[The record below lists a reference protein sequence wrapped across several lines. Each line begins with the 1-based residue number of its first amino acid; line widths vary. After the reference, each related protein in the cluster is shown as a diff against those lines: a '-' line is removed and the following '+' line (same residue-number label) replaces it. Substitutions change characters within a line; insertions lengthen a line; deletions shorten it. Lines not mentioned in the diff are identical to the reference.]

1 MIKRLEDY
9 VDTEALLR
17 DPQAPEP
24 PYWAHVWPGS
34 RYLARVMAQN
44 DCAGRPVVD
53 IGCGLGLAGIVAAL
67 RGARVTMIDAASEGV
82 RFARANAELNGLLPG
97 PPPFGTVEFL
107 ANRAS
112 TSSARAVRNSISNKN
127 SAHPELVEGSVSRL
141 STDSCAE
148 GCAPVGSVA
157 VVRGDIR
164 SPGLRGRFDYC
175 LAADVTYDPAL
186 QTAVAVFLAEHLSPT
201 GRAWCAESVRTFDHG
216 FHHACAARGLRTI
229 ESEVREPDEHGEV
242 PVRVTEVRWP

>member
-1 MIKRLEDY
+1 MSPRLLEPLAPSTVGGYPVGPVTFACGGLRVRLLMIKRLEDY

-97 PPPFGTVEFL
+97 PPPF
-107 ANRAS
+107 
-112 TSSARAVRNSISNKN
+112 
-127 SAHPELVEGSVSRL
+127 
-141 STDSCAE
+141 AE
-148 GCAPVGSVA
+148 GLTQAGSVA

-216 FHHACAARGLRTI
+216 FHHACEARGLRAI
-229 ESEVREPDEHGEV
+229 ESGVRELDEQGEV
-242 PVRVTEVRWP
+242 PVRVTEVRWL